1 MLFGKP
7 KLFDNVLISFVVFL
21 LEIEKKAATLVDH
34 GQQAT
39 TGMGIFLVRFEV
51 LGELSDLFSQKSHLN
66 FRRTGV
72 PFADRKFFDDVLLGA
87 GI

>member
-21 LEIEKKAATLVDH
+21 LEIEKQAATLVDH
-34 GQQAT
+34 GQQTAT
-39 TGMGIFLVRFEV
+39 GVSIFLVRFEM
-51 LGELSDLFSQKSHLN
+51 LGEFGDLFGQKSHLN

-72 PFADRKFFDDVLLGA
+72 PFADRKLFDDVLLGA